1 MNDCSARGVA
11 GSNEIL
17 GSPSI
22 PFSTKSAS
30 FLQIGGHTQVPHPL
44 KVIAV
49 VRKGPPLP
57 QPLGVLANR
66 HGIDQSF
73 VYCLFTSASKSPLSH
88 RRRDTVSCSV
98 LPSCRDV
105 HGRGA
110 SATRWRCWPAT
121 SSWRI
126 GSRRTVQKLIQQNK
140 NRHDICQK
148 KKSYTTLIFIRPRSD
163 HCLAL
168 SVPSFI
174 FVLETNLRFHKF
186 Y

>member
-1 MNDCSARGVA
+1 MIALHGA
-11 GSNEIL
+11 LQGQ
-17 GSPSI
+17 
-22 PFSTKSAS
+22 TK
-30 FLQIGGHTQVPHPL
+30 FLVPPLFHFRQKVPLFFKLADTQVPHPL
-44 KVIAV
+44 KVIAG

-66 HGIDQSF
+66 YGIDQSF

-148 KKSYTTLIFIRPRSD
+148 KKVTQ
-163 HCLAL
+163 H
-168 SVPSFI
+168 
-174 FVLETNLRFHKF
+174 
-186 Y
+186 

>member
-44 KVIAV
+44 KVIAG

-88 RRRDTVSCSV
+88 RRRDTFSCSI

-121 SSWRI
+121 SSW
-126 GSRRTVQKLIQQNK
+126 SRRTVQKLIQQNK

>member
-1 MNDCSARGVA
+1 MKFLAPIR
-11 GSNEIL
+11 
-17 GSPSI
+17 I

-44 KVIAV
+44 KVIAG

-88 RRRDTVSCSV
+88 RRTDTFSRSV

-126 GSRRTVQKLIQQNK
+126 GSRRTVQKLIQQKK
-140 NRHDICQK
+140 NRHDICQNI
-148 KKSYTTLIFIRPRSD
+148 TQPQLQPGLII
-163 HCLAL
+163 AL
-168 SVPSFI
+168 PCPTVRTSLCICFADQFEVAQILLKMGFLSFQ
-174 FVLETNLRFHKF
+174 
-186 Y
+186 